1 MEDNT
6 NIKQGG
12 NQGRNWYAIQTNPGY
27 ENAVLK
33 NIRTRVEAL
42 EQEDYVFNVVVP
54 TEKVLKMKRGKQVE
68 EEVKIYPGYVLVD
81 MIVNDKSW
89 WVVRNTPRVSGFL
102 GTGSNPVPISD
113 TEMAD
118 ILDRVN
124 SSAGSLVT
132 DFEEGQQ
139 VKIIGGTFKDSSG
152 EIISINEETSEA
164 RIKLEFFGRDTE
176 VDLPIAQIKKL

>member
-1 MEDNT
+1 MEDNK
-6 NIKQGG
+6 NIKQGDE
-12 NQGRNWYAIQTNPGY
+12 QGRNWYAIQTNPGY

-42 EQEDYVFNVVVP
+42 EQEDFVFNVVVP

-102 GTGSNPVPISD
+102 GTGSNPVPVSD

-124 SSAGSLVT
+124 TSADSLIT
-132 DFEEGQQ
+132 DFEEGQNI
-139 VKIIGGTFKDSSG
+139 KIVDGTFKDSMG
-152 EIISINEETSEA
+152 EIISIDNENSEV
-164 RIKLEFFGRDTE
+164 RVRLEFFGRDTE